1 MREWPHEK
9 EQCMKTFAFERWC
22 DRLQL
27 PTATRDFL
35 LRLRSSPPVR
45 RVQGRLLN
53 VCGTYASRK
62 MGVSIQFESHT
73 VELWAIYTMEYD
85 REVLEFF
92 DQPYQLELHY
102 QGPSGRPT
110 KALHTP
116 DFLVLRKDG
125 ASFEEWKPEEK
136 LLELMVTH
144 PGRYQRDE
152 RGKWR
157 CPPGEAAAESLGLSY
172 RVRSSE
178 ELHPGYIRNL
188 IFLEEYFFD
197 CVVPNGAL
205 AHILEAV
212 EATPGITLSALREQD
227 EHLRVDHVYA
237 LIARNRLYVDLYTF
251 WLKIS
256 CISPSTWIGQLPKH
270 MPFCETA
277 KGTPRLDS
285 EMEETSPSQLTHCS
299 IGTASDGPYSTW
311 ARRPQRFCRKRAR

>member
-1 MREWPHEK
+1 MRK
-9 EQCMKTFAFERWC
+9 SSKTFAFERWC

-227 EHLRVDHVYA
+227 EHLRVDHV
-237 LIARNRLYVDLYTF
+237 
-251 WLKIS
+251 
-256 CISPSTWIGQLPKH
+256 
-270 MPFCETA
+270 
-277 KGTPRLDS
+277 
-285 EMEETSPSQLTHCS
+285 
-299 IGTASDGPYSTW
+299 
-311 ARRPQRFCRKRAR
+311 